1 MTPYDVKHKIN
12 SSRNPRQDLEFQLS
26 RISQFSLNSKRRFTA
41 MRCPTARITK
51 QKSSEL
57 GVFAA
62 RLTVTVGIVRV
73 FGKLIE
79 KVFIYEDI

>member
-1 MTPYDVKHKIN
+1 
-12 SSRNPRQDLEFQLS
+12 
-26 RISQFSLNSKRRFTA
+26 